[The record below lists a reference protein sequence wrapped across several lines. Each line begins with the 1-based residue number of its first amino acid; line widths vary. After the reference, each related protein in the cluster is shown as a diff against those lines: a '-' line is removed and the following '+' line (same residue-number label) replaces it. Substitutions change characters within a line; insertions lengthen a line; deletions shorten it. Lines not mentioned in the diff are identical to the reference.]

1 LIDPNKVDKMGA
13 TQAQCVSIERSQP
26 CGLIKAVSPVNTIGR
41 STSSTAKSISKS
53 TSNSKNAA
61 PAQSLWAKC
70 KDAVQE
76 FRGFQ
81 AFLMKQYSSPNHAF
95 DSLFNGEDSP
105 EGRNVIVRKDFI
117 RRMEKAGFKGDT
129 GVVFAMLKDG
139 KDDFITR
146 ESFKQRLRAL
156 GKAKGDKGDKFLVVV
171 GQAVAA
177 AALENQGLGKALE
190 NFEHA
195 RGRSVTFKKS
205 SSGRSNASVSTAA
218 STNPSRRE
226 SRERETSKDSKQ
238 SKETS
243 KETGKDSKET
253 SKDSKEAGKDSK
265 DRRISREREGR
276 TRSKSNVRS
285 NSPSPPGR
293 RRRSSG
299 QSKPPEPK
307 APSYNRQKSR

>member
-1 LIDPNKVDKMGA
+1 
-13 TQAQCVSIERSQP
+13 
-26 CGLIKAVSPVNTIGR
+26 
-41 STSSTAKSISKS
+41 
-53 TSNSKNAA
+53 
-61 PAQSLWAKC
+61 
-70 KDAVQE
+70 
-76 FRGFQ
+76 
-81 AFLMKQYSSPNHAF
+81 MKQYSSPNHAF

-226 SRERETSKDSKQ
+226 SRERETSKDSKDSKQ
-238 SKETS
+238 SKETSKDS

-265 DRRISREREGR
+265 DRRISRER

-307 APSYNRQKSR
+307 AHSYNRQKSR